1 MDTYPV
7 DVVYF
12 LVDVIENLK
21 ADNDEDDCD
30 DESTTELTQERESL
44 TQHDKGTYLLLSED
58 GKVLAVSGNSEFDDI
73 DKPPMGKGVIVCV
86 TGTYE
91 LTTSEEDKQE
101 ETPEEKALTRIAD
114 TLPRYCGRVDRSE
127 VENAM
132 DALDYAE
139 AEENNEMR
147 EGWRQ
152 HLLNEMAMLRSEN
165 PDSNVEIDAIVE
177 LLQQLAA

>member
-21 ADNDEDDCD
+21 ADNE
-30 DESTTELTQERESL
+30 ELTQ
-44 TQHDKGTYLLLSED
+44 KI
-58 GKVLAVSGNSEFDDI
+58 A
-73 DKPPMGKGVIVCV
+73 
-86 TGTYE
+86 E

-101 ETPEEKALTRIAD
+101 EIPEEKALTRIAD

>member
-21 ADNDEDDCD
+21 ADNE
-30 DESTTELTQERESL
+30 ELTQ
-44 TQHDKGTYLLLSED
+44 KI
-58 GKVLAVSGNSEFDDI
+58 A
-73 DKPPMGKGVIVCV
+73 
-86 TGTYE
+86 E

-114 TLPRYCGRVDRSE
+114 TLPRYCGRTDRSDA
-127 VENAM
+127 ENAM